1 MTEGHDRIESM
12 QIDVDEIM
20 ALRNEVGRLRT
31 ALTDSGASFSDAEL
45 RVNGTDDL
53 SFLTELRER
62 VQDGFDRRDVGQ
74 IEFALKMIDDWICEL
89 TPNGQGEPGRDS

>member
-1 MTEGHDRIESM
+1 MTTNNND
-12 QIDVDEIM
+12 
-20 ALRNEVGRLRT
+20 A
-31 ALTDSGASFSDAEL
+31 DSGASRSDAEL

-89 TPNGQGEPGRDS
+89 TPNA